1 MICLQLTDM
10 YVCSPQASSIHIR
23 QISHAHVTTITYVYF
38 YSSYEGS
45 QHTINLLINKVSLR
59 NSYDDDNVADP
70 DIYQNTTTDT
80 DQVEIS
86 SINPDSSYVV
96 DCNIVGNISS
106 VVNAECL
113 SGTEDDVNTT
123 SDTLVVCPIV
133 KVTFAENSN
142 ENTNDISD
150 HMVLQSN
157 SINTDN
163 TATQDEITEINASTA
178 PERFSITHVQK
189 MKCNTNPARVGVNNA
204 RYKVA
209 LVFTMCC
216 VIGCCLM
223 PVILYYVNQTV
234 DNAETGSEYS
244 HGKNVST
251 KVCYKLKVHILHGM
265 CSSKL
270 WQKLIYSNISVKPSA
285 ITVISSYIVN
295 TYSILSR

>member
-1 MICLQLTDM
+1 M
-10 YVCSPQASSIHIR
+10 YAALKLR
-23 QISHAHVTTITYVYF
+23 AYISGKSLMRMLYTTITYAYF

-45 QHTINLLINKVSLR
+45 QHTINVLTNEVSLR

-70 DIYQNTTTDT
+70 DIDQNTTDT

-106 VVNAECL
+106 AVNAECL

-123 SDTLVVCPIV
+123 SDTLVVCPIA
-133 KVTFAENSN
+133 KVTFAENLN
-142 ENTNDISD
+142 ENNNDISD

-163 TATQDEITEINASTA
+163 TATQDEITEINASTV

-189 MKCNTNPARVGVNNA
+189 MKRNTNPARMGVNKA
-204 RYKVA
+204 HYKVA
-209 LVFTMCC
+209 LVFGMCC

-223 PVILYYVNQTV
+223 PIILYYVNQTA
-234 DNAETGSEYS
+234 DNAEMGSEYS
-244 HGKNVST
+244 HGKNVSV
-251 KVCYKLKVHILHGM
+251 KVCL
-265 CSSKL
+265 
-270 WQKLIYSNISVKPSA
+270 
-285 ITVISSYIVN
+285 
-295 TYSILSR
+295 